1 MLSFDFIEF
10 QHYYRIMEK
19 IESLYANFLETRKN
33 QALQRHLVDTKPQKF
48 AHMTVNGQDFIN
60 FSSNDYLG
68 LSQNPALIERSR
80 QWTQEYGAGSGAS
93 RLVTGNLDVFNRIEK
108 KIAAFK
114 GKEAALVMVS
124 GFQTNA
130 SILPAL
136 FDRNTLGQTPL
147 VFSDRLN
154 HASMHLGCKAAGIS
168 QIRYRHNDIAH
179 LEELLENNKNSEAPK
194 FILSESVFSMD
205 GDIAPLEEM
214 TALAQKYNCFT
225 IIDEAHATGV
235 LGENGSGLAHKADLV
250 IGTFSKAFGAFGA
263 YVACSDLLKDYL
275 VNKCSGLIY
284 ATALPPSVLG
294 AIDAALDLIPDMA
307 AEREKLQNKAQLFRN
322 EMAGIGFECCESQTQ
337 IVPLMIGE
345 AQAAMELSDYLKEQ
359 NIWATAIRP
368 PTVPMNSARIR
379 FAFSAAHTSDDLE
392 KLLSVL
398 KNSAYLKAA

>member
-1 MLSFDFIEF
+1 
-10 QHYYRIMEK
+10 MEK
-19 IESLYANFLETRKN
+19 IESLYANFLENRKN
-33 QALQRHLVDTKPQKF
+33 QSLQRDLVDIKPQKS
-48 AHMTVNGQDFIN
+48 AHMSVNGQDFIN

-68 LSQNPALIERSR
+68 LSQNSALIERSR
-80 QWTQEYGAGSGAS
+80 KWTQEYGAGSGAS
-93 RLVTGNLDVFNRIEK
+93 RLVTGNLDIFSQIEK
-108 KIAAFK
+108 KIATFK

-130 SILPAL
+130 SVLPAL
-136 FDRNTLGQTPL
+136 FDKNTLGQTPL

-168 QIRYRHNDIAH
+168 QVRYRHNDMAH
-179 LEELLENNKNSEAPK
+179 LEELLEKNKNDEAPK

-205 GDIAPLEEM
+205 GDIAPLEEI

-235 LGENGSGLAHKADLV
+235 LGKHGSGLAKKADLV

-263 YVACSDLLKDYL
+263 YVACSALLKDYL

-294 AIDAALDLIPDMA
+294 AVDAAIDLIPSMDV
-307 AEREKLQNKAQLFRN
+307 ERAKLQNNAQLFRN
-322 EMAGIGFECCESQTQ
+322 EMVDIGFECGESQTQ
-337 IVPLMIGE
+337 IVPLMIGD
-345 AQAAMELSDYLKEQ
+345 AQTAIELSDFLKEQ

-368 PTVPMNSARIR
+368 PTVPTHSARIR
-379 FAFSAAHTSDDLE
+379 FAFSAAHTDNDLD
-392 KLLSVL
+392 KLVNVL
-398 KNSAYLKAA
+398 KNSVYLKAA